1 MSYQNYPPYGAPPAG
16 HSPQPYQQYLPT
28 QTPYPQK
35 SYGAPPQQPPYSPQ
49 QQPYQ
54 HYPPR
59 QGSYPQQQPYGA
71 PPSCPP
77 GHFPP
82 PQSSPYPPS
91 QSGYSQPPYGAP
103 PPGAQ
108 PQYGAPMGYGQP
120 TPPSAGYDLNLPS
133 PPRIPYDGREDAQ
146 KLRKAMKGFGTDEA
160 TLIEVLHNKG
170 PLQIEVLR
178 QAFSDTFK
186 RKLLADVE
194 SETSSYFREG
204 LAAIIRG
211 PLIQDCHLLY
221 SAMDGVGTKEKYL
234 TEVLMGRS
242 NADINAIKS
251 MYQRRYK
258 RSLAGDIKGDLSMK
272 TEDHF
277 LMVLEANRNEESAPV
292 IPRDVDRDVASIWN
306 ATEAIRGH
314 DAKTVC
320 EIFTKRNDAQL
331 RAINHTYQQ
340 QHGKPLEWVIKKVSD
355 IITNVFRNLTDSL
368 DKKFSG
374 HMEDALLYQ
383 LRSASDKAMR
393 DANLMEESM
402 KGFGTKDKL
411 LVARVVRC
419 HWDPKHMDQVK
430 GAYQHAYRRSLASRI
445 SADTSGYY
453 EKLMVKCVECSN
465 LVQPGYTWF

>member
-16 HSPQPYQQYLPT
+16 RYPPQIPSRHSPQAYQQYPPSHS
-28 QTPYPQK
+28 PYPQNQP
-35 SYGAPPQQPPYSPQ
+35 YGAPPQQPPYPPQ

-54 HYPPR
+54 QYPP
-59 QGSYPQQQPYGA
+59 QHGSYLQPQPL
-71 PPSCPP
+71 
-77 GHFPP
+77 
-82 PQSSPYPPS
+82 
-91 QSGYSQPPYGAP
+91 YGAP
-103 PPGAQ
+103 PPGPSGQYPPPQQQPYPPQSGYPQQAYSAPPLAAQ
-108 PQYGAPMGYGQP
+108 A
-120 TPPSAGYDLNLPS
+120 
-133 PPRIPYDGREDAQ
+133 PYDARA
-146 KLRKAMKGFGTDEA
+146 LRKAMKGFGTDEA
-160 TLIEVLHNKG
+160 TLINVLHNKG

-178 QAFSDTFK
+178 QAFSDIFK

-221 SAMDGVGTKEKYL
+221 TGMDGIGTKEKYL

-258 RSLAGDIKGDLSMK
+258 RSLAGDLKGDLSMK

-277 LMVLEANRNEESAPV
+277 LMVLEANRNEDSAPV
-292 IPRDVDRDVASIWN
+292 VPRDVDQDVAAIWN

-314 DAKTVC
+314 EAKVVC

-340 QHGKPLEWVIKKVSD
+340 KHGKPLEWVIKK
-355 IITNVFRNLTDSL
+355 
-368 DKKFSG
+368 FSG
-374 HMEDALLYQ
+374 HMEGALLHQ
-383 LRSASDKAMR
+383 LYTATDKAMR
-393 DANLMEESM
+393 DANLLEESM

-411 LVARVVRC
+411 LVARVIRC
-419 HWDPKHMDQVK
+419 HWDPRHMEQVK
-430 GAYQHAYRRSLASRI
+430 GAYHHAYKRSLSSRI
-445 SADTSGYY
+445 AADTSGDY
-453 EKLMVKCVECSN
+453 ERLMIKCGR
-465 LVQPGYTWF
+465 VQ

>member
-1 MSYQNYPPYGAPPAG
+1 MSYPNYPPYGAPPGGLAPQSG
-16 HSPQPYQQYLPT
+16 YPPQIPPRHTPQPYQQYP
-28 QTPYPQK
+28 QAHNPYPPNQP
-35 SYGAPPQQPPYSPQ
+35 YGAPQQPPYPPQ
-49 QQPYQ
+49 QQPFQ
-54 HYPPR
+54 QYPP
-59 QGSYPQQQPYGA
+59 QQSSYPQQSPYGA
-71 PPSCPP
+71 PPPVPS
-77 GHFPP
+77 GQYPP
-82 PQSSPYPPS
+82 PQQPPYPPS
-91 QSGYSQPPYGAP
+91 QSGYPQQSYGAP

-108 PQYGAPMGYGQP
+108 PPGYGAPMSNGQP
-120 TPPSAGYDLNLPS
+120 APPSVGYDLSLPS
-133 PPRIPYDGREDAQ
+133 PPRIPYDGRADAQ
-146 KLRKAMKGFGTDEA
+146 ALRKAMKGFGTDEA

-178 QAFSDTFK
+178 QTFNDTFK

-221 SAMDGVGTKEKYL
+221 SSMDGVGTNEKYL

-251 MYQRRYK
+251 MYQRRYR
-258 RSLAGDIKGDLSMK
+258 RSLAGDLKGDLSMK

-277 LMVLEANRNEESAPV
+277 LMVLEANRNEDSAPV
-292 IPRDVDRDVASIWN
+292 IPRDVERDVAAIWN
-306 ATEAIRGH
+306 ATEARSGH
-314 DAKTVC
+314 EGKTVC

-340 QHGKPLEWVIKKVSD
+340 QHGKPLEWVIKK
-355 IITNVFRNLTDSL
+355 N
-368 DKKFSG
+368 FSG

-383 LRSASDKAMR
+383 LRTATDKAMR

-402 KGFGTKDKL
+402 KGFGTKDKI
-411 LVARVVRC
+411 LVARVIRC
-419 HWDPKHMDQVK
+419 HWDPRHMDQVK
-430 GAYQHAYRRSLASRI
+430 GAYQHAYGRSLTSRI
-445 SADTSGYY
+445 AADTSGYY

-465 LVQPGYTWF
+465 LVQPDYTWF

>member
-16 HSPQPYQQYLPT
+16 LAPQSGYPPQIPPRHSPQPYQQYLPT

-71 PPSCPP
+71 PPPCPP

-340 QHGKPLEWVIKKVSD
+340 QHGKPLEWVIKK
-355 IITNVFRNLTDSL
+355 
-368 DKKFSG
+368 KFSG

>member
-1 MSYQNYPPYGAPPAG
+1 
-16 HSPQPYQQYLPT
+16 
-28 QTPYPQK
+28 
-35 SYGAPPQQPPYSPQ
+35 
-49 QQPYQ
+49 
-54 HYPPR
+54 
-59 QGSYPQQQPYGA
+59 
-71 PPSCPP
+71 
-77 GHFPP
+77 
-82 PQSSPYPPS
+82 
-91 QSGYSQPPYGAP
+91 
-103 PPGAQ
+103 
-108 PQYGAPMGYGQP
+108 MGYGQP
-120 TPPSAGYDLNLPS
+120 TPPSVGYDLNLPS
-133 PPRIPYDGREDAQ
+133 PPRIPYDGRADAQ
-146 KLRKAMKGFGTDEA
+146 ALRKAMKGFGTDEA

-221 SAMDGVGTKEKYL
+221 SAMDGIGTKEKYL

-258 RSLAGDIKGDLSMK
+258 RSLAGDLKGDLSMK

-292 IPRDVDRDVASIWN
+292 IPRDVDRDVAAIWN

-320 EIFTKRNDAQL
+320 EIFTKRSDAQL

-340 QHGKPLEWVIKKVSD
+340 QHGKPLEWVIKK
-355 IITNVFRNLTDSL
+355 
-368 DKKFSG
+368 KFSG
-374 HMEDALLYQ
+374 HMEDALLFQ
-383 LRSASDKAMR
+383 LRTASDKAMR
-393 DANLMEESM
+393 DANLMEDSM

-430 GAYQHAYRRSLASRI
+430 GAYQHAYGRSLASRI